1 MEGTIDGSIA
11 LHRSCL
17 HNCGLFGNMAFAQIR
32 SHGAFQSATAKS
44 TGYIFSVRK
53 SHQADY
59 RFAVSMAAR
68 GSAATSG
75 FAHGYVI
82 TAYLSSASFN
92 VSARLFFAGQA
103 SVAVVPTLQALSLPM
118 THAAGSHDVTGA
130 APSPLV
136 SLSPDTHSPTTSG
149 SQMNALFNTLCSPY
163 APLWSAAVAV
173 TSNIIEQAA
182 QASISLPAPLCFVR
196 VKVSDLVHRICV
208 LQSMNSALNFHSI
221 CYH

>member
-1 MEGTIDGSIA
+1 MVPSHFIDRACIIVDCLATWPSPRSAAMERFNRRLQSQRGISSQFASLIKQIIA
-11 LHRSCL
+11 LPFLWPLVEAQRQVDLLLGMSSLPICL
-17 HNCGLFGNMAFAQIR
+17 QLALMCRHDCF
-32 SHGAFQSATAKS
+32 
-44 TGYIFSVRK
+44 V
-53 SHQADY
+53 
-59 RFAVSMAAR
+59 
-68 GSAATSG
+68 
-75 FAHGYVI
+75 
-82 TAYLSSASFN
+82 
-92 VSARLFFAGQA
+92 AGQA